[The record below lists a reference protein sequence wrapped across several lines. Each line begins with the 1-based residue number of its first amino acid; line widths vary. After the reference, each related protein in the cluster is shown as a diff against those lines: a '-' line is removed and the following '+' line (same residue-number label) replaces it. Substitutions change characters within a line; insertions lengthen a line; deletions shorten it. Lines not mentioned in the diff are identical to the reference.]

1 MEIVHPTTMH
11 HQGEPVIVTDSMQH
25 NDGLPIH
32 TAEQLLAA
40 CDRLATSQS
49 DMLQLQQENKSLSIE
64 KVARLAC
71 IEHHLQAVTDQ
82 FGETVREKIE
92 LREELRQ
99 IYQQLA
105 SLREGLEG
113 VVQAGRTTHVSESMN
128 ERNVEVRNSTTEDM
142 NLVSSPASTA
152 ASISDTRRAS
162 LLAGLRAET
171 EAKTQALSAL
181 EMVHKELKTKKDELE
196 NEASQLREEVQSLYL
211 RLEASTTAADQATR
225 YADETCV
232 QLTLAEEAKTH
243 ALSELNLVHRVMQ
256 VCDTPQD
263 QIILYPIVIS
273 YDISLLFYVKLS

>member
-1 MEIVHPTTMH
+1 MRHSHDLPT
-11 HQGEPVIVTDSMQH
+11 
-25 NDGLPIH
+25 H
-32 TAEQLLAA
+32 TTEQLVAA
-40 CDRLATSQS
+40 YDRLATSQT
-49 DMLQLQQENKSLSIE
+49 DMLQLQQEHKSLSIE

-82 FGETVREKIE
+82 FDETVREKVE

-113 VVQAGRTTHVSESMN
+113 VVLAGATKNESGSTGEVSHADTVDAN
-128 ERNVEVRNSTTEDM
+128 P
-142 NLVSSPASTA
+142 VSSPASA
-152 ASISDTRRAS
+152 ASVASATVRDTRRAS

-181 EMVHKELKTKKDELE
+181 ETVHNELKAKKEELE
-196 NEASQLREEVQSLYL
+196 NEASRLREEVQSLYL
-211 RLEASTTAADQATR
+211 RLQVSTSAADQATR

-243 ALSELNLVHRVMQ
+243 ALSELNLVHREMQ
-256 VCDTPQD
+256 VHHHSGSSSHITSHPMSD
-263 QIILYPIVIS
+263 
-273 YDISLLFYVKLS
+273 YDFLTLRMTFFHPVW